1 MRRPTQTSGYPALL
15 VAAVLLGFAGT
26 AQAQQPSAANLENQE
41 LDKGSAKPLKPG
53 ANSFAEGQA
62 RALLEAEGF
71 TNVSALVND
80 KEGIWRGT
88 ATKNDHVMDVSVDFQ
103 GRVAAK

>member
-1 MRRPTQTSGYPALL
+1 MLRFA
-15 VAAVLLGFAGT
+15 VAAFLLAFTGPVH
-26 AQAQQPSAANLENQE
+26 AQQTPSAANLENQE
-41 LDKGSAKPLKPG
+41 LDKASTKPPKPG

-62 RALLEAEGF
+62 RARLEAEGY

-88 ATKNDHVMDVSVDFQ
+88 ATKNDRVMDVSVDFQ
-103 GRVAAK
+103 GHVAAK